1 MFAVGKL
8 GIDGNPAG
16 FYGQGRENNGL
27 PREPY
32 SVLCIAEYATLTAP
46 DSE

>member
-1 MFAVGKL
+1 MFAIGRLGK
-8 GIDGNPAG
+8 DGRPAG

-27 PREPY
+27 PIVPY
-32 SVLCIAEYATLTAP
+32 SVLCIAECATLTAP